1 MAEEFKPVFQ
11 GPSEFDTLVKKHG
24 SDETRQKQMDLPGGI
39 TNGVARLTSCY
50 FGVIGQG
57 DNKGKKF
64 WRASGTVVEPHEV
77 TVGGRAVPVYGL
89 QTSIM
94 ITLVPGKDRDGKV
107 IPLEDIFARVMNE
120 IRLLGGSTK
129 VSSAA
134 ALEQVCKV
142 LVQKKPYFRF
152 STRQMPVTDKYPNP
166 KVTHTWYG
174 AVPNY
179 TPQSG
184 NGSVATGVVD
194 STKQRQAPAQATQA
208 APVEGHHEEPEP
220 EEGEAFDEMGD
231 TSGSSQSSSGLD
243 LDELTP
249 LAESE
254 DADAQ
259 KAIQQAG
266 LDAGMTR
273 EEVEDESLSWTDLAE
288 IVKKRRAETA
298 AEPEKEEEPEVSPA
312 EPSEG
317 MAVKYVVLKD
327 GKPET
332 GPRNKVKPP
341 MDCEVVKV
349 NKRGKTAD
357 LKAVGSD
364 RTFSKVPW
372 DQLIVE

>member
-142 LVQKKPYFRF
+142 LVQKKPYFRSLTLGTGPF
-152 STRQMPVTDKYPNP
+152 PTTHPRAATGAWQRGWWTRRSRGRLPPRRHRPPPSRGIMRSQSPRRGKPSTR
-166 KVTHTWYG
+166 W
-174 AVPNY
+174 
-179 TPQSG
+179 
-184 NGSVATGVVD
+184 
-194 STKQRQAPAQATQA
+194 
-208 APVEGHHEEPEP
+208 E
-220 EEGEAFDEMGD
+220 
-231 TSGSSQSSSGLD
+231 
-243 LDELTP
+243 
-249 LAESE
+249 
-254 DADAQ
+254 
-259 KAIQQAG
+259 
-266 LDAGMTR
+266 TR
-273 EEVEDESLSWTDLAE
+273 
-288 IVKKRRAETA
+288 RGR
-298 AEPEKEEEPEVSPA
+298 VSPVA
-312 EPSEG
+312 G
-317 MAVKYVVLKD
+317 WTL
-327 GKPET
+327 T
-332 GPRNKVKPP
+332 N
-341 MDCEVVKV
+341 
-349 NKRGKTAD
+349 
-357 LKAVGSD
+357 
-364 RTFSKVPW
+364 
-372 DQLIVE
+372 